1 MKILIIGASGQLGCD
16 LVQQAFSCNV
26 TVETPTRQQMDITK
40 ISQIEKTITKMR
52 PSLVI
57 NAAAY
62 TNVDKA
68 ETEPELAFAVNK
80 TGIANLAQSCCER
93 KIPLIHIS
101 TDYVFNGKKGK
112 PYVEKD
118 STAPLGVYG
127 QSKAEGEEKLRSIL
141 KAHIILRTSWLYGVF
156 GHNFVKTILK
166 LSQQNEEISVV
177 ADQYG
182 SPTSA
187 TDLAEALLKMAFHIV
202 KKTKVFWGTYHYCGE
217 GITTWHEFAG
227 TILAMAKFY
236 GSIRTHRVKPITTD
250 EFPTPA
256 RRPAFTA
263 LDCSR
268 IKKNFGIIPKPWQA
282 SLQQTI
288 GKIFSGNE

>member
-1 MKILIIGASGQLGCD
+1 MKILIIGASGQLGCE
-16 LVQQAFSCNV
+16 LVQQAFSCNA
-26 TVETPTRQQMDITK
+26 TVETPTRHQMDITK
-40 ISQIEKTITKMR
+40 ISQIENTIAKTQ

-62 TNVDKA
+62 TNVDRA

-80 TGIANLAQSCCER
+80 TGTANLAQSCRER
-93 KIPLIHIS
+93 QIPLIHIS

-112 PYVEKD
+112 PYWEKD
-118 STAPLGVYG
+118 PTTPLGVYG

-141 KAHIILRTSWLYGVF
+141 KAHIILRTSWLYSIF

-166 LSQQNEEISVV
+166 LGQENEEISAV
-177 ADQYG
+177 ADHYG

-187 TDLAEALLKMAFHIV
+187 ADLAEALLKIAFHIV
-202 KKTKVFWGTYHYCGE
+202 KKPKILWGTYHYCGN
-217 GITTWHEFAG
+217 GIITWHEFAE
-227 TILAMAKFY
+227 TILAMARFF
-236 GSIRTHRVKPITTD
+236 GSIRTRRVKPITTD
-250 EFPTPA
+250 EYPTPA

-288 GKIFSGNE
+288 GKIFSKT